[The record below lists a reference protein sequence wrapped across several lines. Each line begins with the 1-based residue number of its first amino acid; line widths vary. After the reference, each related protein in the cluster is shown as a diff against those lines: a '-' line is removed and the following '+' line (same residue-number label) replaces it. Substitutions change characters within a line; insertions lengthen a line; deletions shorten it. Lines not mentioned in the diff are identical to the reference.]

1 MPLREKHL
9 LACTDPT
16 AASSR
21 LLLQHRKAV
30 SENGYYH
37 AFIRTL
43 PPPQNLQAQDTGPLR
58 GLSFAVKDT
67 FAVAGYER
75 TLGCAIHSGPAARS
89 ALLVELLQERG
100 ALLFGTTN
108 LDELCL
114 THNGVNL
121 RYGEIVNPLDP
132 ERSVLG
138 SSGGSAT
145 AVAHG
150 QVDFAL
156 GTDFGGS
163 VRLPAAACGLYG
175 FKPSPSLL
183 PRDGIWLFSELL
195 DTPGIL
201 TRAADDARFLMTAL
215 GAIAPNATSRISK
228 LCIPMADAFEQ
239 FPEDCHT
246 QFLEFVELL
255 RRSRAIAEIPLPL
268 TFEQILSARK
278 TLAALA
284 VARVLETADLQ
295 MELSD
300 TAKAIILYA
309 HTLPS
314 DAEAHALAAST
325 AAKSFLSELHA
336 SGAALLTPAL
346 SASVPTRA
354 AMKAG
359 KEPPLPL
366 NTFLV
371 LANLAEAPAL
381 VAPTP
386 LFEERLPYA
395 VQIIGS
401 CGHDQDLLLAGGL
414 LSTW

>member
-9 LACTDPT
+9 LACTDLT
-16 AASSR
+16 AANAR

-30 SENGYYH
+30 AENGYYH
-37 AFIRTL
+37 SFIRTC
-43 PPPQNLQAQDTGPLR
+43 PPPSNLQTDAGPLR

-67 FAVAGYER
+67 FAVLGYER
-75 TLGCAIHSGPAARS
+75 TLGCSRHSAPEPRS
-89 ALLVELLQERG
+89 ARLVELLQEQG

-108 LDELCL
+108 LDPLCL
-114 THNGVNL
+114 THSGMNQT
-121 RYGEIVNPLDP
+121 YGEIVNPLDP
-132 ERSVLG
+132 GRSSLG
-138 SSGGSAT
+138 SSGGSAA

-183 PRDGIWLFSELL
+183 PREGIWLFSGQL

-201 TRAADDARFLMTAL
+201 TRAADDTRFLLTAL
-215 GAIAPNATSRISK
+215 GAIAQNATSRTSK
-228 LCIPMADAFEQ
+228 LYVPTVEAFEG
-239 FPEDCHT
+239 FAEECYT
-246 QFLEFVELL
+246 RFLEFVELL
-255 RRSRAIAEIPLPL
+255 QRVRPVAEFSLPF
-268 TFEQILSARK
+268 TFEHILSARK

-284 VARVLETADLQ
+284 VARMLGEADYQSSLN
-295 MELSD
+295 D

-309 HTLPS
+309 NSLPP
-314 DAEAHALAAST
+314 DAEAQALSASA
-325 AAKSFLSELHA
+325 AAKSFLAEVHA
-336 SGAALLTPAL
+336 CGAALLTPAL
-346 SASVPTRA
+346 SAPVPTRA

-359 KEPPLPL
+359 IEPLLPL

-386 LFEERLPYA
+386 LFEDRLPYA
-395 VQIIGS
+395 VQLIGS
-401 CGHDQDLLLAGGL
+401 CGHDQDLVLAGGL